1 MNANSGSLT
10 VFLIFLVLMITI
22 SNLLTLG
29 KTDLRLSETR
39 AIVSE
44 IQSILRNKPPS
55 KSALMNQKILLDA
68 SKTMDNKDFYS
79 KVKEEAFCVNKVRI
93 GESGDGGKYVC
104 NPKKVNKDDCTIL
117 SLGLNN
123 QIGFDEHIFNETGG
137 HCTLLGADLNEQHQ
151 PTKDKYTKMN
161 GQLFSGRIPD
171 QLPISEMM
179 KKSGKK
185 SVELMKIDIEGGE
198 FTGLEPFIK
207 EYFVCQIFI
216 EIHGT
221 PAKHLQML
229 QTIAKYKFR
238 IFNVD
243 PNPLCPLCCEYS
255 LINEKCMEQFGVTPL
270 DIMIP

>member
-1 MNANSGSLT
+1 M
-10 VFLIFLVLMITI
+10 
-22 SNLLTLG
+22 
-29 KTDLRLSETR
+29 
-39 AIVSE
+39 VSE

-55 KSALMNQKILLDA
+55 ESALKNQKILLDA

-79 KVKEEAFCVNKVRI
+79 KQNSI
-93 GESGDGGKYVC
+93 
-104 NPKKVNKDDCTIL
+104 IL

-123 QIGFDEHIFNETGG
+123 QIGFDEHIFKETEG

-151 PTKDKYTKMN
+151 PTKDKYTKIN
-161 GQLFSGRIPD
+161 GRLFAGRIPD
-171 QLPISEMM
+171 QLSISEMM

-207 EYFVCQIFI
+207 DYPVCQIFI

-243 PNPLCPLCCEYS
+243 VNPLCPLCCEYS
-255 LINEKCMEQFGVTPL
+255 LINEKCMQQFGVTPL

>member
-1 MNANSGSLT
+1 MNTNSSSLS

-39 AIVSE
+39 AMVSE
-44 IQSILRNKPPS
+44 IQSIPRNKPPS
-55 KSALMNQKILLDA
+55 ESALKNQKILLDA

-104 NPKKVNKDDCTIL
+104 NPKKNLVPQQ
-117 SLGLNN
+117 LNN
-123 QIGFDEHIFNETGG
+123 QIGFDEHIFNETEG
-137 HCTLLGADLNEQHQ
+137 HCILLGADLNEQLQ
-151 PTKDKYTKMN
+151 PTKDKYTKMSRL
-161 GQLFSGRIPD
+161 LFSGRIHD
-171 QLPISEMM
+171 QLPISDMM

-207 EYFVCQIFI
+207 EYP
-216 EIHGT
+216 IHGT
-221 PAKHLQML
+221 PTKHLQML
-229 QTIAKYKFR
+229 QTIAKYKFQ

-243 PNPLCPLCCEYS
+243 VNPLCPLCCEYS